1 MNTTPAPTS
10 ILSPVERLR
19 RSRELMRQS
28 LVPTQAAPAE
38 HGLPWSEQLSALRN
52 HPMLSSAIDAL
63 QRIWESHP
71 WRPITQLTTGL
82 AREALQP
89 VARQHP
95 VLLVLAA
102 MALGSS
108 LVWFR
113 PARQM
118 IKTLLFRGVVAE
130 SVLGLAQQPFV
141 GSLVNMAISW
151 LHQLSTPEK
160 HTAP

>member
-1 MNTTPAPTS
+1 
-10 ILSPVERLR
+10 
-19 RSRELMRQS
+19 
-28 LVPTQAAPAE
+28 
-38 HGLPWSEQLSALRN
+38 
-52 HPMLSSAIDAL
+52 
-63 QRIWESHP
+63 
-71 WRPITQLTTGL
+71 
-82 AREALQP
+82 